1 MTRLYLVTTVVL
13 VAVVSATSFFM
24 LERSTQSELDALVVS
39 YIKAYRLEYE
49 KLLRDKRAA
58 PVPAE
63 GAPAGEVQV
72 VLAPED
78 FKSIA
83 SSLSRSLDLP
93 CAWRVWD
100 VDKGSVF
107 DQSGRIDLLRS
118 DAPSQ
123 DPVGQTFKLPGGLRW
138 RTEPLSSGNA
148 VGLMLDGSQQIGD
161 LRQYQVL
168 AGALMVLAAMVSLS
182 LGAYM
187 TQRMSRMLRR
197 VADSARAVRDP
208 TREVVELEVQDA
220 PDEIRDV
227 VAALRH
233 LFGSVRIESER
244 SRMLYASMAHELRSP
259 IQNLVGETEVALFT
273 ARDGDA
279 YRRVLE
285 SNLDELRDLGDAID
299 NLVAICSERRPADH
313 GGQEEF
319 DLLDEARI
327 RLERERAQAQR
338 RGVEL
343 RLEGEGELWVRG
355 DREGLLR
362 ALRNLAANAIQ
373 WSPEGSRVAVR
384 LVGRNGEVEVTVD
397 DAGPGIPV
405 ELRERIFE
413 PFVRGP
419 AQDGQRIG
427 YGLGLAITRA
437 AVDAQGGTILIDRS
451 PLGGARFQVRMP
463 RVCPTEGAEAPHG
476 EPALGSDGP

>member
-1 MTRLYLVTTVVL
+1 
-13 VAVVSATSFFM
+13 M
-24 LERSTQSELDALVVS
+24 LERSTQSELDALAVS
-39 YIKAYRLEYE
+39 YVKAYRLEYE
-49 KLLRDKRAA
+49 KLLRDKR
-58 PVPAE
+58 PQTVPAE
-63 GAPAGEVQV
+63 GAPAGETPI

-78 FKSIA
+78 FKKIA
-83 SSLSRSLDLP
+83 SSLADTLELP

-100 VDKGSVF
+100 IDLGNVF
-107 DQSGRIDLLRS
+107 DQSGRTDLLRS
-118 DAPSQ
+118 DAPLL
-123 DPVGQTFKLPGGLRW
+123 DDANTNRTFTLPGGLRW
-138 RTEPLSSGNA
+138 RTEPLSSGFA
-148 VGLMLDGSQQIGD
+148 LGLMLDGSQQIGE

-168 AGALMVLAAMVSLS
+168 AGALMVLAAMLSLS

-208 TREVVELEVQDA
+208 TREVVEMEVADA

-227 VAALRH
+227 VDALRR
-233 LFGSVRIESER
+233 LFGSVRTESER

-273 ARDGDA
+273 ARDGDG

-373 WSPEGSRVAVR
+373 WSPDGGRVAVR

-397 DAGPGIPV
+397 DAGPGIAE
-405 ELRERIFE
+405 ELREQIFE

-419 AQDGQRIG
+419 ALGGQRIG

-463 RVCPTEGAEAPHG
+463 RVCPADGAVASPGQPAPETDRH
-476 EPALGSDGP
+476 